1 MATVTY
7 VRTIK
12 FVAEVLEEDPELLQ
26 AIVSNDDNLSYGN
39 IITVYTGD
47 DESVTALTDDGM
59 EELEQMLSH
68 ARRSPDEWSD
78 FKQQR
83 IEAMSSNGSVRDA
96 QLLDV
101 GKIVALGALLHAES
115 NFKHASYSIEK
126 TTKFVEFSILSEYHL
141 VIVVEED
148 AVVVGYLIAFVGPH
162 FFSDELVAFDMSFFI
177 HPDSRNF
184 RYASRC
190 VRNYRDWAA
199 ARGAKGVMLSQ
210 ATGSDMERVKLLYQ
224 RLD

>member
-68 ARRSPDEWSD
+68 ARRSPDEWND
-78 FKQQR
+78 FLDSFVDDKQ
-83 IEAMSSNGSVRDA
+83 
-96 QLLDV
+96 
-101 GKIVALGALLHAES
+101 
-115 NFKHASYSIEK
+115 
-126 TTKFVEFSILSEYHL
+126 
-141 VIVVEED
+141 
-148 AVVVGYLIAFVGPH
+148 
-162 FFSDELVAFDMSFFI
+162 LVARI
-177 HPDSRNF
+177 K
-184 RYASRC
+184 
-190 VRNYRDWAA
+190 
-199 ARGAKGVMLSQ
+199 AKS
-210 ATGSDMERVKLLYQ
+210 LL
-224 RLD
+224 R

>member
-68 ARRSPDEWSD
+68 ARRSPDEWND
-78 FKQQR
+78 F
-83 IEAMSSNGSVRDA
+83 
-96 QLLDV
+96 LDSFV
-101 GKIVALGALLHAES
+101 DD
-115 NFKHASYSIEK
+115 EK
-126 TTKFVEFSILSEYHL
+126 
-141 VIVVEED
+141 
-148 AVVVGYLIAFVGPH
+148 
-162 FFSDELVAFDMSFFI
+162 LVARI
-177 HPDSRNF
+177 K
-184 RYASRC
+184 
-190 VRNYRDWAA
+190 
-199 ARGAKGVMLSQ
+199 AKSP
-210 ATGSDMERVKLLYQ
+210 R
-224 RLD
+224 